1 MLYYQDDAM
10 NSGGKP
16 NPAGGGDMQMFTTKD
31 RDNDKYNGTNC
42 AVRNHGGW
50 WYGMCR
56 HLGINEVYRQGNLFS
71 QFFPSTVSSIM
82 MIRRT

>member
-10 NSGGKP
+10 NSGGFP
-16 NPAGGGDMQMFTTKD
+16 NPSGGGDMHMFTTKD
-31 RDNDKYNGTNC
+31 RDNDQYNGTNC
-42 AVRNHGGW
+42 AVSNHGGW